1 MKKAENV
8 KSVDDLEQRYLNP
21 QFQSEYDSKMGTIQ
35 KNKLWSKASDAQ
47 RDKLEDNLYELI
59 IGSKD
64 GEKLQE
70 KIDGGKSVG
79 LDDTEYLLYRL
90 ALDMYDQPTENGKM
104 GTFTQDEAEA
114 AIAAIAGLTDKE
126 RAYLWQ
132 STNKGWKEDKNP
144 WR

>member
-1 MKKAENV
+1 
-8 KSVDDLEQRYLNP
+8 
-21 QFQSEYDSKMGTIQ
+21 
-35 KNKLWSKASDAQ
+35 
-47 RDKLEDNLYELI
+47 
-59 IGSKD
+59 
-64 GEKLQE
+64 
-70 KIDGGKSVG
+70 
-79 LDDTEYLLYRL
+79 
-90 ALDMYDQPTENGKM
+90 MYDQPTESGKM